1 MTVHVEPL
9 ALPGGSTD
17 VLRLYAREIAIERT
31 RLLYLGSR
39 TPTLLML
46 LGGVTS
52 ACLVWGKVSS
62 WLLGG
67 WLVWLVLLAV
77 LRLLQSPPSSRPTAV
92 ARPAATGGGPSCAA
106 PAPRA

>member
-52 ACLVWGKVSS
+52 ACLV
-62 WLLGG
+62 
-67 WLVWLVLLAV
+67 
-77 LRLLQSPPSSRPTAV
+77 
-92 ARPAATGGGPSCAA
+92 
-106 PAPRA
+106 